1 MYKIS
6 PFVKWAG
13 GKGQILEEIISR
25 LPDKYEDYYEPFIGG
40 GAVLFGIQ
48 PDNAKINDI
57 NTQLINTFN
66 QLKNSSDKVINAIK
80 DLDSVVCDKEYYY
93 KNRDR
98 YNEKIKND
106 ILDEETAGLFIW
118 LNKHCFN
125 GLYRV
130 NNKGLFNVPYNNRT
144 NGTSMV
150 EDNLKD
156 IGLYLKN
163 VEIYNLDFE
172 DFCKS
177 VKENDFVYF
186 DSPYIPESE
195 TADFTSYTK
204 GGFGLE
210 EHKRLADL
218 YKELD
223 KRGAKLMLSNN
234 DVDLVYELYDG
245 FKIDSFDV
253 KRMINRN
260 ADKRTGRE
268 VIVTNYEKILS
279 R

>member
-1 MYKIS
+1 MYKIT

-13 GKGQILEEIISR
+13 GKSQILNEIIAR
-25 LPDKYEDYYEPFIGG
+25 LPETYDNYYEPFIGG
-40 GAVLFGIQ
+40 GAVLFAIQ
-48 PDNAKINDI
+48 PRNAKINDI

-66 QLKNSSDKVINAIK
+66 QLKNSPDKVISAVK
-80 DLDSVVCDKEYYY
+80 DLDGVVCDKEYYY
-93 KNRDR
+93 INRDR
-98 YNEKIKND
+98 YNEKIKRG

-130 NNKGLFNVPYNNRT
+130 NNKGLFNVPYNNKT
-144 NGTSMV
+144 DGSSMV

-156 IGLYLKN
+156 IGRYLGD
-163 VEIYNLDFE
+163 VEIFNTDFGE
-172 DFCKS
+172 FCKS

-204 GGFGLE
+204 GGFGFK
-210 EHKRLADL
+210 EHKRLAEL

-234 DVDLVYELYDG
+234 DTDLVYELYDG

-253 KRMINRN
+253 KRMINRDAEN
-260 ADKRTGRE
+260 RTGRE
-268 VIVTNYEKILS
+268 VIVTNY
-279 R
+279 